1 MIYKYN
7 TRYNL
12 GRWEYISAMIFTPMS
27 HPHLEL
33 SILNKKN
40 VYVFEELKSIIWNLN
55 DAKELINVH
64 DRTKYINAIKHTHKY
79 SSYH

>member
-33 SILNKKN
+33 SILNKKM
-40 VYVFEELKSIIWNLN
+40 YRFFEELKSIIWSLN
-55 DAKELINVH
+55 DAKELINIH
-64 DRTKYINAIKHTHKY
+64 DRTEYIKAIKKHKQIF
-79 SSYH
+79 